1 LKIASKARAVRVTA
15 HFRRLTPPSF
25 AAQNPLQEAAIF
37 IHADVPQGHGG
48 SLSRPAAAF
57 LAAQNP
63 LQEAAIFIHADV
75 PQGHGGSL
83 SRPAAAFLAAQKP

>member
-1 LKIASKARAVRVTA
+1 MQPSRERDGKPWWEARGAKGNAPLKIASKARAVRVTA

-57 LAAQNP
+57 LAAQ
-63 LQEAAIFIHADV
+63 
-75 PQGHGGSL
+75 
-83 SRPAAAFLAAQKP
+83 KP